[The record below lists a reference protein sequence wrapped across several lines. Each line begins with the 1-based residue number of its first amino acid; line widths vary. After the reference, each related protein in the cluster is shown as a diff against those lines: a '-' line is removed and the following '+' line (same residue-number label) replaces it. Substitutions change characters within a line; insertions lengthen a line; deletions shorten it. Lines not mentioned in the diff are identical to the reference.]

1 MRWRRFVAYWLP
13 PILYLGLIFA
23 LSSMSS
29 PPVPKGINQD
39 FLHYPEYAVLGFL
52 LARALQQGRPGRT
65 SAGLLAL
72 TVGLC
77 AIWGVSDEMHQA
89 FVPGRVPDLL
99 DLWHDFIGACIGAA
113 AFGAWKLWRG

>member
-1 MRWRRFVAYWLP
+1 MTWRRFVAYWLP
-13 PILYLGLIFA
+13 PILYLGLIFG

-29 PPVPKGINQD
+29 PPIPKGINQD
-39 FLHYPEYAVLGFL
+39 LLHYPEYAVLGFL
-52 LARALQQGRPGRT
+52 LARALQQGRHGRT

-77 AIWGVSDEMHQA
+77 TIWGVSDEMHQA

-99 DLWHDFIGACIGAA
+99 DLWHDFIGACAGAA